1 MGVHVWGAVL
11 LMALAVGAQGH
22 VPSSHL
28 IDSAAGDYL
37 LATSG
42 PTSVSQEGL
51 TATLASLLAL
61 PCRMAADTAREVCTL
76 ARATYTVHARFLQR
90 ASSGAYAR
98 ISSCVQLSVFAQPAT
113 SAKPPY

>member
-1 MGVHVWGAVL
+1 MGIRVWGAVL
-11 LMALAVGAQGH
+11 LMALAVAAQGH

-37 LATSG
+37 LSTPG

-61 PCRMAADTAREVCTL
+61 PRRMAAATAREVCSL
-76 ARATYTVHARFLQR
+76 KHVLYM
-90 ASSGAYAR
+90 
-98 ISSCVQLSVFAQPAT
+98 
-113 SAKPPY
+113 